1 MNGPM
6 GYGYPNQYGGPMNG
20 MGGNMRPAYGAPNG
34 MPVIYYNVLLQ
45 QLAVC
50 TCVASAFCTVQLCVC
65 CLHAASVLFA
75 DKGTLLL
82 LRCPKA

>member
-34 MPVIYYNVLLQ
+34 MPVIFYTILLHQFALCNVCCRHILYFP
-45 QLAVC
+45 AVC
-50 TCVASAFCTVQLCVC
+50 
-65 CLHAASVLFA
+65 
-75 DKGTLLL
+75 LLL
-82 LRCPKA
+82 ACCFCLVC

>member
-34 MPVIYYNVLLQ
+34 MPVNY
-45 QLAVC
+45 
-50 TCVASAFCTVQLCVC
+50 
-65 CLHAASVLFA
+65 
-75 DKGTLLL
+75 
-82 LRCPKA
+82 

>member
-34 MPVIYYNVLLQ
+34 MPVTFIQYCFSNLYCVM
-45 QLAVC
+45 
-50 TCVASAFCTVQLCVC
+50 CVAMSCVSAACMM
-65 CLHAASVLFA
+65 
-75 DKGTLLL
+75 LLS
-82 LRCPKA
+82 

>member
-34 MPVIYYNVLLQ
+34 MPVIYYNVSLQ
-45 QLAVC
+45 QFALC
-50 TCVASAFCTVQLCVC
+50 TCAATTFCIFHC

-75 DKGTLLL
+75 DKCTWLLL
-82 LRCPKA
+82 QCPNA